1 MEDLKVPK
9 VKQHSLSL
17 ESREKLYISGV
28 TDVGSFNDN
37 TVMVSTQIGELVIKG
52 DDLHISSL
60 DVNDGNLLIK
70 GFINSCVYTQDGGY
84 KKEKGFFK
92 SIFK

>member
-1 MEDLKVPK
+1 MEDVKTTK
-9 VKQHSLSL
+9 AKQHNLTL
-17 ESREKLYISGV
+17 EGREKLYISGV

-37 TVMVSTQIGELVIKG
+37 TVVISTQIGELIIKG

-60 DVNDGNLLIK
+60 DVNDGNVLIK
-70 GFINSCVYTQDGGY
+70 GFIVSCVYTENGVF
-84 KKEKGFFK
+84 KKEKGLFK

>member
-1 MEDLKVPK
+1 MEDVKTVK
-9 VKQHSLSL
+9 TKQHNLTL
-17 ESREKLYISGV
+17 EGREKLYISGV

-37 TVMVSTQIGELVIKG
+37 TVVISTQIGELIIKG

-60 DVNDGNLLIK
+60 DVNDGNVMIK
-70 GFINSCVYTQDGGY
+70 GFIISCVYTENGVF

>member
-1 MEDLKVPK
+1 MEDIKTANA
-9 VKQHSLSL
+9 KQHNLTL
-17 ESREKLYISGV
+17 EGREKLYISGV

-37 TVMVSTQIGELVIKG
+37 TVTLSTQIGELIIKG

-60 DVNDGNLLIK
+60 DINAGNVLIK
-70 GFINSCVYTQDGGY
+70 GFIISCIYTESGVF
-84 KKEKGFFK
+84 KKEKGFLK

>member
-1 MEDLKVPK
+1 MEDVKTIK
-9 VKQHSLSL
+9 AKQHNLTL
-17 ESREKLYISGV
+17 EGREKLHISGV

-37 TVMVSTQIGELVIKG
+37 TVIISTQIGELIIKG

-60 DVNDGNLLIK
+60 DVNDGDVVIK
-70 GFINSCVYTQDGGY
+70 GFIVSCVYTESGVF

>member
-1 MEDLKVPK
+1 MEDVKAIK
-9 VKQHSLSL
+9 AKQHNLTL
-17 ESREKLYISGV
+17 EGREKLHISGV

-37 TVMVSTQIGELVIKG
+37 TVIISTQIGELIIKG

-60 DVNDGNLLIK
+60 DVNDGDVVIK
-70 GFINSCVYTQDGGY
+70 GFIVSCVYTESGVF

>member
-1 MEDLKVPK
+1 M
-9 VKQHSLSL
+9 
-17 ESREKLYISGV
+17 
-28 TDVGSFNDN
+28 GSFNDN
-37 TVMVSTQIGELVIKG
+37 TVIISTQIGELIIKG

-60 DVNDGNLLIK
+60 DVNDGDVVIK
-70 GFINSCVYTQDGGY
+70 GFIVSCVYTESGVF